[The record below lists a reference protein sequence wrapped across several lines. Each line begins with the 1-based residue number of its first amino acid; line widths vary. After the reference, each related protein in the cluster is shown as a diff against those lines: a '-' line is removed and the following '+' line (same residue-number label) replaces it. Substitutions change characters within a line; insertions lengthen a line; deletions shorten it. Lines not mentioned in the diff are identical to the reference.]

1 MGEFSTYHVPCMD
14 LRKAIY
20 WSIFWI
26 GLSLLVNA
34 GLWFVEGHEV
44 ALQFFTGYVIEKSL
58 SVDNLF
64 VFLLIFSMFDVP
76 LHAQRRVLNYGII
89 GVILLRGIL
98 IFVGTSLVQE
108 FHWIMYAFG
117 AFLIYTAFHIVFG
130 EEKKIDVSNN
140 WLLRAAR
147 RAMPVA
153 DSYHG
158 ERFFVKPGGK
168 LHATPMLMV
177 LLVIETTDLAFA
189 VDSIPAIFAITTNP
203 FIVFGSNIMAVLGLR
218 SLYFVLV
225 ELQRIF
231 VYIKYGIGIVLGF
244 VGLKM
249 VFMDAIEIPTVLSL
263 GIITFVLTASVAAS
277 SIIRP
282 KGSK

>member
-1 MGEFSTYHVPCMD
+1 MG

-26 GLSLLVNA
+26 ALSLLVNA
-34 GLWFVEGHEV
+34 GLWAVEGHEI

-89 GVILLRGIL
+89 GVIILRGIL
-98 IFVGTSLVQE
+98 IFVGTSLVRE
-108 FHWIMYAFG
+108 FHWIMYGFG
-117 AFLIYTAFHIVFG
+117 AFLVYTAFHIVFG

-140 WLLRAAR
+140 WLLRMAR
-147 RAMPVA
+147 RIVPVA
-153 DSYHG
+153 DTYHG
-158 ERFFVKPGGK
+158 ERFFIRLGSA
-168 LHATPMLMV
+168 LYATPMLMV

-203 FIVFGSNIMAVLGLR
+203 FIVFSSNIMAVLGLR
-218 SLYFVLV
+218 SMYFVLL

-244 VGLKM
+244 VGVKM
-249 VFMDAIEIPTVLSL
+249 LLMDVITIPTGLSL
-263 GIITFVLTASVAAS
+263 CVILGVLTASVAAS
-277 SIIRP
+277 HF
-282 KGSK
+282 SKEPVNDEPA